1 MPIEQNEIFEYGGEQ
16 FGTGLW
22 VDDERPDTLPSLTS
36 TLSQRLDTQDIRE
49 MLDEPGRQPSRLRF
63 PSQQWIRSQG
73 NRGSCN
79 GYACAW
85 ALARARVSVGL
96 PFVPLSGEFVYAAIN
111 GGRDMG
117 SRLQPGMDWIQASGA
132 APEDMVP
139 RLEYLWRRISNEA
152 KEAAKRFRG
161 FEAYAA
167 PTEMDLASGLALGFV
182 GVVAVHFSNS
192 MQRVDASGV
201 AGRSNG
207 VGNHSVGVDDL
218 RYRNGRFEFDYFNS
232 HGLRYGQDGKAWLTW
247 DDHFQQTTRYHQF
260 FLIRAALDDPYD
272 DFEPPKPQVA

>member
-1 MPIEQNEIFEYGGEQ
+1 MPIEQNEIFEFGGEE

-22 VDDERPDTLPSLTS
+22 VDDERPDTLPTLTS
-36 TLSQRLDTQDIRE
+36 TLSQRLDEQDIRE
-49 MLDEPGRQPSRLRF
+49 MLDEPSRQPARLRF
-63 PSQQWIRSQG
+63 PSRQWIRNQG
-73 NRGSCN
+73 SRGSCN

-117 SRLQPGMDWIQASGA
+117 SRLEPGMNWLQTNGA

-139 RLEYLWRRISNEA
+139 RLEYLWRRISDEA
-152 KEAAKRFRG
+152 KQAAKRFRG

-192 MQRVDASGV
+192 MQRLDANGV

-218 RYRNGRFEFDYFNS
+218 RWRSGRWEFDYFNS
-232 HGLRYGQDGKAWLTW
+232 HGLRYGQEGKAWLTW
-247 DDHFQQTTRYHQF
+247 DDHFQQTTRHHQF
-260 FLIRAALDDPYD
+260 FLIRAAIDDPYD
-272 DFEPPKPQVA
+272 DFEPPQPQVI